1 SSHIQYQL
9 LSDRLRHSDVLFRFQ
24 RLLSMQARACE
35 QVAQS
40 ILWHKKYQ
48 HNPHFER
55 AITHLENALNNVK
68 NSTSDPQIIAPLYN
82 LLQNLQGIDA
92 LLKSISTEQYQI
104 SHDQKEETQ
113 LSDEGLTGWR
123 DIVLRIKG
131 HLTPKSALFRH
142 AVRMSLVL
150 CIGYVIIQFF
160 DLHRG
165 YWILLT

>member
-1 SSHIQYQL
+1 SQTKLTLLSRLNGDRGQRSSRFTLHYYFVAQDIHERASSSHIQYQL

-68 NSTSDPQIIAPLYN
+68 NSTSDPQI
-82 LLQNLQGIDA
+82 
-92 LLKSISTEQYQI
+92 
-104 SHDQKEETQ
+104 
-113 LSDEGLTGWR
+113 
-123 DIVLRIKG
+123 
-131 HLTPKSALFRH
+131 
-142 AVRMSLVL
+142 
-150 CIGYVIIQFF
+150 
-160 DLHRG
+160 
-165 YWILLT
+165 